1 MHEGHTSQ
9 QPVLK
14 VAEEMEEE
22 ELLGLEKR
30 KTTRK
35 FSSASSYVEC
45 L

>member
-9 QPVLK
+9 QQVLK
-14 VAEEMEEE
+14 VVEEMEE

-35 FSSASSYVEC
+35 FSTTSYVVC